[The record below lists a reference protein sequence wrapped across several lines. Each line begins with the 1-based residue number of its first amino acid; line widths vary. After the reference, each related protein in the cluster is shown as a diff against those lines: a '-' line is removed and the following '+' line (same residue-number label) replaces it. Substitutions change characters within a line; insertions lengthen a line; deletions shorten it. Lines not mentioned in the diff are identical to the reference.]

1 MRFVIRLASVAALA
15 LVASAASAQV
25 PLPFPTV
32 DFLLEGRIM
41 TAQAGPAQGLAT
53 VMRHKD
59 GKLRMDV
66 DNMGMK
72 GFMLFAR
79 DGKTA
84 TMVMEPS
91 PGMKVAMEI
100 DLAQAAASA
109 TNAGPIDI
117 WNMKGMRVGTDRI
130 LGESCD
136 WWQAEHNGQKS
147 KVCATPDGIPL
158 KAVDPQTNQT
168 VWEGVRVERRAQDA
182 ALFVV
187 PADAQRM
194 QMPNMPGM
202 PRRQ

>member
-1 MRFVIRLASVAALA
+1 MRLLARLASAAALA

-25 PLPFPTV
+25 PLPYPSI
-32 DFLLEGRIM
+32 DFLLEVRIVA
-41 TAQAGPAQGLAT
+41 AQAAPVQSMTML
-53 VMRHKD
+53 VRHKG
-59 GKLRMDV
+59 GKVRADI

-72 GFMLFAR
+72 GFMLVER
-79 DGKTA
+79 GSNIA

-91 PGMKVAMEI
+91 PGMKMAMDV
-100 DLAQAAASA
+100 DLTQAAAA
-109 TNAGPIDI
+109 NAGPMDI
-117 WNMKGMRVGTDRI
+117 WNMKGERIGTDRI

-136 WWQAEHNGQKS
+136 WWRAEQSSRQS
-147 KVCATPDGIPL
+147 KACLTPDGIPM
-158 KAVDPQTNQT
+158 KAVDPQTNQPQ
-168 VWEGVRVERRAQDA
+168 WEVLRVERRAQDA

>member
-1 MRFVIRLASVAALA
+1 MRHFARLVSAAALA

-32 DFLLEGRIM
+32 DFVLEGRIV

-117 WNMKGMRVGTDRI
+117 WNMKGARIGTDRI

-136 WWQAEHNGQKS
+136 WWQAEQNGHKS
-147 KVCATPDGIPL
+147 KVCVTPDGIPL
-158 KAVDPQTNQT
+158 KAVDPQTNQA
-168 VWEGVRVERRAQDA
+168 VWEVVRVERRTQDA

-194 QMPNMPGM
+194 QMPTM